1 MHQKCRAL
9 MFTHSKELHSNIRTQ
24 FSCLSQYFRIGI
36 FMAPYKT
43 KLFFSLSNC
52 EYKFLTFFQSLLL
65 ILGQKFSS
73 RFHVLF
79 FYSKPIRTIWKVF
92 IIIYGWQMH
101 FSHQPTSVSTE
112 WIPTFICLS
121 QNKNIKTNVIL
132 KNCFFQNIAIK
143 RDKNKLHRYN
153 TIYSVI

>member
-1 MHQKCRAL
+1 MR
-9 MFTHSKELHSNIRTQ
+9 NIIENRLEFSSHAPKMQSIDVHAFKRITLQ
-24 FSCLSQYFRIGI
+24 HMKTLFSCLSQYFRIGI

-121 QNKNIKTNVIL
+121 QNKKI
-132 KNCFFQNIAIK
+132 
-143 RDKNKLHRYN
+143 
-153 TIYSVI
+153 